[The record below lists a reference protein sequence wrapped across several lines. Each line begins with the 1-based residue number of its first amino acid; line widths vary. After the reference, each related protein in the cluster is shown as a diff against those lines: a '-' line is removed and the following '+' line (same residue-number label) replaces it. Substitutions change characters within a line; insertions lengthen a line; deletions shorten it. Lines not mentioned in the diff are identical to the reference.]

1 MEQNPS
7 WEAHFV
13 CNVKVHYRW
22 HINPSCFCK
31 TTLVLSS
38 FLCLSVSNGCLPSG
52 FFFNQNFECISVVS
66 YACHISLPSNQ
77 PQFDYLYNILCTV
90 NTQHTS
96 CLMYVVYWRCIIYYT
111 DLIIHDGVAS
121 LKFIPSWIT
130 LIILDEQYR
139 SSNSLVHK
147 FLCPS
152 ITSPLLGKLQ
162 RITRY
167 DWYIFICLFIYLFIY
182 SLFNTSVS
190 NAGVSAYIT
199 NYSVHCVCCM
209 FH

>member
-7 WEAHFV
+7 WETRFV
-13 CNVKVHYRW
+13 CNMKVHYHW

-31 TTLVLSS
+31 ITLVLSS
-38 FLCLSVSNGCLPSG
+38 FLCLSISNGPLPSV
-52 FFFNQNFECISVVS
+52 FFNQNFECISVVC
-66 YACHISLPSNQ
+66 YACHISCPSNQ
-77 PQFDYLYNILCTV
+77 PQFDSLYNILCTI

-111 DLIIHDGVAS
+111 GLIIHNGMAS
-121 LKFIPSWIT
+121 LKFRPSWIT

-139 SSNSLVHK
+139 SWNSLVHK

-152 ITSPLLGKLQ
+152 ITSSLLGKLQ

-167 DWYIFICLFIYLFIY
+167 DWYIFIYLFILY
-182 SLFNTSVS
+182 LTHLSVTQ
-190 NAGVSAYIT
+190 VFQHT
-199 NYSVHCVCCM
+199 
-209 FH
+209 